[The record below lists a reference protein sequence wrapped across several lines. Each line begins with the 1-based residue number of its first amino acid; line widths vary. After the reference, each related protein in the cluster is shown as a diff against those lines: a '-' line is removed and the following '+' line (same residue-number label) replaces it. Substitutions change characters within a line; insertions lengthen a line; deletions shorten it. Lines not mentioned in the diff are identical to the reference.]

1 MQREVISNCPV
12 CDSHLTVT
20 RLHCNNC
27 GTTIEGEF
35 TVGRFSRLNREQYAL
50 LESFLRSRG
59 NLRELERELGVSY
72 PTVRN
77 RVEALLRALDL
88 ADGAPIPPTCRGHRG
103 PRTRGRRRRHAP
115 IDPRAPGAPR
125 AERRAGRRR
134 PARRIDR
141 SDRRGTCGEPERRPA
156 GEAPQEAGRKAPMDE
171 HTSATRIPP
180 RSAHDRRQ
188 RAADDQQRLRRRRP
202 ACRRWRRGHRRRSGQ
217 RVAAPS
223 GCP

>member
-20 RLHCNNC
+20 RLHCNTC

-88 ADGAPIPPTCRGHRG
+88 ADGAPIPVDLPS
-103 PRTRGRRRRHAP
+103 A
-115 IDPRAPGAPR
+115 
-125 AERRAGRRR
+125 AE
-134 PARRIDR
+134 
-141 SDRRGTCGEPERRPA
+141 
-156 GEAPQEAGRKAPMDE
+156 
-171 HTSATRIPP
+171 
-180 RSAHDRRQ
+180 
-188 RAADDQQRLRRRRP
+188 
-202 ACRRWRRGHRRRSGQ
+202 
-217 RVAAPS
+217 AAPS
-223 GCP
+223 APANVVDADTRRSILERLARHELSAEQAAAALRGEPIETNDAAPEESSNE

>member
-1 MQREVISNCPV
+1 MQREVISDCPV
-12 CDSHLTVT
+12 CDSPLHVT

-88 ADGAPIPPTCRGHRG
+88 ADGNPIPLPPEAVAPTVDAETRRTILERLARHELSAEQAAGALRGEQIEDATS
-103 PRTRGRRRRHAP
+103 PTPEAATADESP
-115 IDPRAPGAPR
+115 VPEAAAQKQPG
-125 AERRAGRRR
+125 ESG
-134 PARRIDR
+134 
-141 SDRRGTCGEPERRPA
+141 
-156 GEAPQEAGRKAPMDE
+156 DE
-171 HTSATRIPP
+171 
-180 RSAHDRRQ
+180 
-188 RAADDQQRLRRRRP
+188 
-202 ACRRWRRGHRRRSGQ
+202 
-217 RVAAPS
+217 
-223 GCP
+223 

>member
-1 MQREVISNCPV
+1 MQREVISDCPV
-12 CDSHLTVT
+12 CDSPLTVT

-88 ADGAPIPPTCRGHRG
+88 ADGTPIPPEP
-103 PRTRGRRRRHAP
+103 PRVDAPVKQKPQVDAETRRRILEQLARHELT
-115 IDPRAPGAPR
+115 
-125 AERRAGRRR
+125 AEQA
-134 PARRIDR
+134 AAAL
-141 SDRRGTCGEPERRPA
+141 RGEEI
-156 GEAPQEAGRKAPMDE
+156 E
-171 HTSATRIPP
+171 
-180 RSAHDRRQ
+180 
-188 RAADDQQRLRRRRP
+188 
-202 ACRRWRRGHRRRSGQ
+202 
-217 RVAAPS
+217 AAPPAEATDVQQGETAS
-223 GCP
+223 E